1 MIIIAS
7 EELVQ
12 SFSIYAAL
20 FMSLNRQGNGYL
32 KCQFSS
38 YYSQIKLKMDNHMNQ
53 FKISCAV
60 IFKIF
65 IITEDYKP
73 KNATSDRTT
82 SPQIFTRKL

>member
-1 MIIIAS
+1 
-7 EELVQ
+7 
-12 SFSIYAAL
+12 
-20 FMSLNRQGNGYL
+20 
-32 KCQFSS
+32 
-38 YYSQIKLKMDNHMNQ
+38 MDNHMNQ